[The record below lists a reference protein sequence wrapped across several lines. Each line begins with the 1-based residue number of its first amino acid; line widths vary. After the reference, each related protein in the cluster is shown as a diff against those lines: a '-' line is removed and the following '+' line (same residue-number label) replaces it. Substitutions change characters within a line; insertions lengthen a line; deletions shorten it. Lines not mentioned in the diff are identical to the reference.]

1 MEWLVSIDSG
11 SGSSSGSGSG
21 SSSGSGSDSDCPGA
35 EKLHAEWVFKAFGE
49 CVDTPLKYIAF
60 FIGLSSILCW
70 LIAQAP

>member
-1 MEWLVSIDSG
+1 MEWLVSIGIDSG

-21 SSSGSGSDSDCPGA
+21 SGSGSDGDCPGA
-35 EKLHAEWVFKAFGE
+35 EKLHAEWVNKAFGE
-49 CVDTPLKYIAF
+49 CVDTPLKYVAF